1 MNEIEK
7 EKSLID
13 LDKEKTKL
21 KKKQFIKEIRSG
33 LGDHIKKTG
42 NKITKIKRKEK
53 SCLRKVIDK
62 IMEIF

>member
-21 KKKQFIKEIRSG
+21 KKKQFIKEIRGG
-33 LGDHIKKTG
+33 LGDHIKKRG
-42 NKITKIKRKEK
+42 NKFNRIKKIKK
-53 SCLRKVIDK
+53 SWVRRVIDK
-62 IMEIF
+62 IMEVF